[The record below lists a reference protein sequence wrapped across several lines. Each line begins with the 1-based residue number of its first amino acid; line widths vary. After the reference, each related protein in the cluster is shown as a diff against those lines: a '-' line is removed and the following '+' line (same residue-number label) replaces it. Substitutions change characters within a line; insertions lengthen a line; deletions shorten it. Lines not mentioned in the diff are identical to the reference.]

1 VTVADVKACLKK
13 YLTKLFQTSSSAGV
27 VSSAT
32 AKVQDIE
39 AGFRRL
45 GYEVEIMTLDSDE

>member
-1 VTVADVKACLKK
+1 MTVADVKACLKK